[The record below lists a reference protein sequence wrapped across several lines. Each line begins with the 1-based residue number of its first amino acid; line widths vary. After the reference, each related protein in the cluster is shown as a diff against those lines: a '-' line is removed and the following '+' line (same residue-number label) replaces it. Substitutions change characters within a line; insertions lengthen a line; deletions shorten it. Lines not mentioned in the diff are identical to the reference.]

1 MYERYLPL
9 TSDGRI
15 SKLHCV
21 IIHKNDKLYVKD
33 EDSRNGT
40 YNLPFLMKNNTEN
53 DFRAIF
59 TSFLKLQNYV
69 FSSKVS
75 LCKRLWISE
84 KDANSWDFFELNF
97 SPTIYPPIICLK
109 RLFSA
114 TCQKKEI
121 PDNVWLSG
129 ICLIFLLFS
138 VIRLGYEP
146 NVISSSISVLSEI
159 SALHPPFLYLVIIRF
174 LFSEIQCFA

>member
-1 MYERYLPL
+1 
-9 TSDGRI
+9 
-15 SKLHCV
+15 
-21 IIHKNDKLYVKD
+21 
-33 EDSRNGT
+33 
-40 YNLPFLMKNNTEN
+40 MKNNTEN

-75 LCKRLWISE
+75 LCKILWITE
-84 KDANSWDFFELNF
+84 KGANSWDFFRLNF

-121 PDNVWLSG
+121 PDNAWLSG

-138 VIRLGYEP
+138 VIRLGLEP
-146 NVISSSISVLSEI
+146 RTPTLKVLCSTYWASESSLLSEWGCKDREISVLCKKRISVFYVFSLKSVRNNPCQFPTKEI
-159 SALHPPFLYLVIIRF
+159 
-174 LFSEIQCFA
+174 